1 VSTPENLQ
9 LNRRCDLLKAL
20 HRPGEPLLLPTVWDV
35 ATARAVVGEGYP
47 VVATTSW
54 GVAGTLGYAD
64 DEAAPADEMLA
75 AAARICRGV
84 DVPVTVDTEAGYGLE
99 PTTLVAALLAMGA
112 AGCNLE
118 DTNHRDASL
127 RDHAGH
133 ADWLRSIRQAAS
145 AQDYRLVVNARVD
158 TFLVPYIEGAQPGSQ
173 LELVPDAI
181 ERANA
186 YLAAGADCVYPI
198 ALWQPEAVERFMAE
212 VEGPVNLSYLP
223 ESPPLAELS
232 STGVARVSW
241 AIFLYEEAM
250 AQFHAR
256 LTMLRS

>member
-1 VSTPENLQ
+1 M
-9 LNRRCDLLKAL
+9 KAL
-20 HRPGEPLLLPTVWDV
+20 QRPGEPLLLPTVWDV

-99 PTTLVAALLAMGA
+99 PTTLVAALFAMGA

-118 DTNHRDASL
+118 DTNHRDESL
-127 RDHAGH
+127 RDQAGH

-145 AQDYRLVVNARVD
+145 AHDYRLVVNARID

-173 LELVPDAI
+173 LALVPDAI
-181 ERANA
+181 ERARTHISL
-186 YLAAGADCVYPI
+186 LAPTVSTRSRSGSPKPSSDSWPRWEARSTFRTSLIASPCRTLVYWCCKGELGDLPVRGSNGAIPRATHYASKAKDSPAPSTV
-198 ALWQPEAVERFMAE
+198 
-212 VEGPVNLSYLP
+212 P
-223 ESPPLAELS
+223 ES
-232 STGVARVSW
+232 R
-241 AIFLYEEAM
+241 
-250 AQFHAR
+250 
-256 LTMLRS
+256 